1 MSKDSNRY
9 IALSAALATII
20 WAVIIV
26 GATFYPLV
34 VNAESTIIEQEIL
47 AEWNDSA
54 APRDPEEE
62 VYFTS
67 AIVLNVDGLKDSVLL
82 VLSDGSAG
90 IMQLGNIEW
99 EERLELFR
107 VLGIL
112 ESLGAV
118 SQYDL
123 QTPCGVAK

>member
-1 MSKDSNRY
+1 MSRDSNRY

-20 WAVIIV
+20 WAAIIV

-47 AEWNDSA
+47 DEWNDSA
-54 APRDPEEE
+54 APGDPEGV

-99 EERLELFR
+99 EEKAELFR